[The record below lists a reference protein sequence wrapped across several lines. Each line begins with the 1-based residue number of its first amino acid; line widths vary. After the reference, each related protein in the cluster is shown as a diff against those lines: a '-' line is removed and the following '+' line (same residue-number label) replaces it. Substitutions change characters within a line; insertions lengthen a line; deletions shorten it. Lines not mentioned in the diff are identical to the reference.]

1 MSATVTNSG
10 LLTLL
15 LRAPAQVARQCR
27 QDSDIRSL
35 AAVSLAA
42 IAVGGA
48 AFGGVV
54 GSFRGGT
61 QIAFAAVKIPLAM
74 LLALAVCV
82 PSFHALAAVL
92 GRPWPLRTVLALT
105 LTSAARGSLALLAFA
120 PAVWLAYD
128 LGLDYHPAALL
139 AAAAYGLAGLA
150 AFGIL
155 LRGLGDGK
163 GRAATVLAFGL
174 VFFSVAAQTG
184 WILRPYLVRP
194 QTKDTPFLRAREG
207 SVVDALWTASHSS
220 FGIYSPREERQPA
233 QVDAPVRDESSDVN
247 SSPDRREPGS
257 SEPDGREP
265 DGRGVE
271 R

>member
-1 MSATVTNSG
+1 M
-10 LLTLL
+10 L

-27 QDSDIRSL
+27 QDSDIRVL

-42 IAVGGA
+42 IAIGGA

-54 GSFRGGT
+54 GSFRGGA

-92 GRPWPLRTVLALT
+92 GRPWPLRTVVAIT
-105 LTSAARGSLALLAFA
+105 LSSAARGSLALLAFA

-128 LGLDYHPAALL
+128 LGLDYHRAALL
-139 AAAAYGLAGLA
+139 AAAAYGLSGLA

-163 GRAATVLAFGL
+163 GRFATVLAFGL

-194 QTKDTPFLRAREG
+194 RTKEAPFLRAREG
-207 SVVDALWTASHSS
+207 SFVDAIWTASRSS
-220 FGIYSPREERQPA
+220 MGIYVPRSEESNSDLLPLAQPIETDN
-233 QVDAPVRDESSDVN
+233 QPPIQSDSRN
-247 SSPDRREPGS
+247 Q
-257 SEPDGREP
+257 SEPEAPRSEPSGGRE
-265 DGRGVE
+265 VE